1 MKLQSLNE
9 PSPTITAHLKMQA
22 CTIIAHLKMEMACA
36 LCNAINIFLFVKE
49 TQHQ

>member
-9 PSPTITAHLKMQA
+9 PSPMVTAYLEMEA
-22 CTIIAHLKMEMACA
+22 CTITAHLKMEMACA
-36 LCNAINIFLFVKE
+36 LCNVINIFLFVKG